1 MSICHAAIIG
11 GRALYMFLFVYG
23 ATPLEDLW
31 FQTPFYVNAAC
42 FSLAHMAAD
51 SLLMTIYV
59 PLRDWKMIL
68 HHAIVVWGCNNAI
81 AGPTVQYVGNTLF
94 LTELS
99 TPFVNMRLILHTLG
113 HRRSLLYKVNGVAM
127 LVVFFLCRIAT
138 IPNFF
143 EVIPHMTT
151 GEIYKIRSGA
161 LINIFVLSPV
171 LCAMNVFWFIKM
183 CKGAYRVLYFPHT
196 T

>member
-1 MSICHAAIIG
+1 MGYDSQYILTIVGSFFFHLAVSEWLAYPLPRKLSPGFLTLPANRQVLLRNSVMSICHAAIIG

-31 FQTPFYVNAAC
+31 FQTPFYVHAAC

-81 AGPTVQYVGNTLF
+81 AGPTVQYVGNT
-94 LTELS
+94 
-99 TPFVNMRLILHTLG
+99 
-113 HRRSLLYKVNGVAM
+113 
-127 LVVFFLCRIAT
+127 
-138 IPNFF
+138 
-143 EVIPHMTT
+143 
-151 GEIYKIRSGA
+151 
-161 LINIFVLSPV
+161 
-171 LCAMNVFWFIKM
+171 
-183 CKGAYRVLYFPHT
+183 
-196 T
+196 